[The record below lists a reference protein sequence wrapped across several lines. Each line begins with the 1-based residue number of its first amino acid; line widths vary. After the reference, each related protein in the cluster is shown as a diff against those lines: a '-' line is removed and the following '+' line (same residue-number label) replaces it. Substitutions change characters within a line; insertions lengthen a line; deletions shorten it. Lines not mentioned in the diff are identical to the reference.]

1 MNEHGSHEHHAK
13 PGQPTMELA
22 VLEVQGMHTAGC
34 AQNVERA
41 LGRIEGVHHAEANT
55 LNGTASVHYDAGRV
69 SLGTLQA
76 AVSDCG
82 YLCRGESSPDHMT
95 GHVSPSHEHA
105 AHAAPAVTAVDYAA
119 HAGHSEHSMAGAR
132 AQAHDHAP
140 AMSAEER
147 GTHAGRAMAGVEDH
161 SAHGG
166 RPGMTAA
173 DMERDM
179 RRRFFLALALT
190 IPVFLFSHLAT
201 QILGLHIPLPFGLS
215 EKLLGFVLTTPVV
228 VYGAWPF
235 YVGARNGLRQGV
247 LNMSVLVSLSVLTG
261 YLFSVTATFLF
272 EGEVFYEAAAM
283 LVTFVLFGH
292 WMEMRARGSTSQA
305 IQKLLQLAPPKATV
319 VRDGAEVELAT
330 DQIIVGDVIVVR
342 PGAKV
347 AVDGE
352 VTQGQSDVD
361 ESMITGESL
370 PVKKRPGDAVIG
382 GTINK
387 TGAFRFRAT
396 KVGADTAL
404 AQIVKLVQAAQNSKA
419 PAQRLADRAAHYL
432 VIVAVLAGVS
442 TFLLWYL
449 WLAPRFMPAGAD
461 RLVFSLTFAI
471 TVVVITC
478 PDALG
483 LATPTAIMV
492 GTGLGAQHGILFK
505 DATALEGAA
514 RINTVIFDKTG
525 TLTKGEPEVVEI
537 AVNQK
542 LGLQE
547 PELLAK
553 AAAAEGGSEHP
564 LAQAVVKAAQ
574 KRGLALAEVTGFE
587 AVPGHGL
594 RATVGGSALLVGNRK
609 LLLDNGIA
617 LDGLGSK
624 ADEFA
629 QGGRTVIHIA
639 IDGKAAGL
647 IAVADAPRETAAEGV
662 RELAGLGIEVVMLTG
677 DNRATADRIARDL
690 GIGTVLAE
698 VLPGHKA
705 DKVKELQGQGRSV
718 AMVGDGINDAP
729 ALAQADLGVAIG
741 AGTDVAVETADVV
754 LMRSDP
760 VDVARAVRLGRATLR
775 KMRQNLAW
783 AVGYNSLAIPIAAGL
798 LYPGFRILLQPA
810 IGALSMSG
818 SSILVAVNAVLLKN
832 ASLDGAGH
840 ASDQGSPMTPGPSQ
854 PLS

>member
-1 MNEHGSHEHHAK
+1 MNEHAMHQHQGHNQQGAMQS
-13 PGQPTMELA
+13 A
-22 VLEVQGMHTAGC
+22 VLEVRGMHTAGC

-41 LGRIEGVHHAEANT
+41 LARIEGVNQADANL
-55 LNGTASVHYDAGRV
+55 LNGTATVHYDPGRV
-69 SLGTLQA
+69 SLDTLRE
-76 AVSDCG
+76 AVADCG
-82 YLCRGESSPDHMT
+82 YLCRGESGPDHMT
-95 GHVSPSHEHA
+95 GHAALHDEPAPHAGHVEPVVDHA
-105 AHAAPAVTAVDYAA
+105 AHAGPAGAGPAALAHDHAMAKPAGAAHPVEADA
-119 HAGHSEHSMAGAR
+119 HAGH
-132 AQAHDHAP
+132 
-140 AMSAEER
+140 
-147 GTHAGRAMAGVEDH
+147 AMAGMEDH

-215 EKLLGFVLTTPVV
+215 DKLLGFLLTTPVV

-235 YVGARNGLRQGV
+235 YVGARNGLRQGM

-261 YLFSVTATFLF
+261 YLFSVAATFLF
-272 EGEVFYEAAAM
+272 QGEVFYEAAAM

-305 IQKLLQLAPPKATV
+305 IQKLLQLAPPMATIE
-319 VRDGAEVELAT
+319 RDGAEIELPT
-330 DQIIVGDVIVVR
+330 DQIVLGDVIVVR
-342 PGAKV
+342 PGTKV

-352 VTQGQSDVD
+352 VMQGQSDVD

-370 PVKKRPGDAVIG
+370 PVKKKPGDAVIG

-387 TGAFRFRAT
+387 SGAFRFRAT

-432 VIVAVLAGVS
+432 VIVAVLAGVT
-442 TFLLWYL
+442 TFLLWFL
-449 WLAPRFMPAGAD
+449 WLAPRYMPAGAD

-478 PDALG
+478 PDALS

-525 TLTKGEPEVVEI
+525 TLTKGEPEVIEI
-537 AVNQK
+537 AVSPE
-542 LGLQE
+542 LGLSE
-547 PELLAK
+547 PDVLAK
-553 AAAAEGGSEHP
+553 AAAAEKGSEHP
-564 LAQAVVKAAQ
+564 LGQAMVKAAQ
-574 KRGLALAEVTGFE
+574 SRGLPLEDVSAFE
-587 AVPGHGL
+587 AAPGHGL
-594 RATVGGSALLVGNRK
+594 RAMVGNSSVLIGNRK

-617 LDGLGSK
+617 LDGLGPK
-624 ADEFA
+624 ADELA
-629 QGGRTVIHIA
+629 QSGRTVIHIA

-647 IAVADAPRETAAEGV
+647 IAVADAPRDTAAEAVHQLRDLGV
-662 RELAGLGIEVVMLTG
+662 EVVMLTG
-677 DNRATADRIARDL
+677 DNRATAERIARDL
-690 GIGTVLAE
+690 GIQTVLAE
-698 VLPGHKA
+698 VLPGQKA
-705 DKVKELQGQGRSV
+705 DRVRELQSQGKSV

-729 ALAQADLGVAIG
+729 ALAQADVGIAIG

-760 VDVARAVRLGRATLR
+760 VDVGRAVRLGRATVR

-832 ASLDGAGH
+832 ARIDEGKNVNKH
-840 ASDQGSPMTPGPSQ
+840 
-854 PLS
+854 

>member
-1 MNEHGSHEHHAK
+1 MHDHHQK
-13 PGQPTMELA
+13 PAAAGMRFV
-22 VLEVQGMHTAGC
+22 VLEVRGMHPAGC

-41 LGRIEGVHHAEANT
+41 LARIDGVHHTEANL
-55 LNGTASVHYDAGRV
+55 LNATATVHFDPDRV
-69 SLGTLQA
+69 SLETLRA
-76 AVSDCG
+76 AVADCG
-82 YLCRGESSPDHMT
+82 YLCGGESGPDHMA
-95 GHVSPSHEHA
+95 GR
-105 AHAAPAVTAVDYAA
+105 AAPQETLAA
-119 HAGHSEHSMAGAR
+119 HAGRTEAVVDHNAHAGQAELAR
-132 AQAHDHAP
+132 TSAVAKPHDHGM
-140 AMSAEER
+140 AMPGGQAEV
-147 GTHAGRAMAGVEDH
+147 HAGHAMGAMEDH

-166 RPGMTAA
+166 RPGMSAA

-215 EKLLGFVLTTPVV
+215 DKLLGFLLTTPVV

-235 YVGARNGLRQGV
+235 YAGARNGLRQGV

-261 YLFSVTATFLF
+261 YLFSVAATFLF
-272 EGEVFYEAAAM
+272 QGEVFYEAAAM

-319 VRDGAEVELAT
+319 VRDGVETDLPT
-330 DQIIVGDVIVVR
+330 DQIVVGDVIVVR
-342 PGAKV
+342 PGDKV

-352 VTQGQSDVD
+352 VLEGQSDVD
-361 ESMITGESL
+361 ESMITGESM
-370 PVKKRPGDAVIG
+370 PVKKKAGDAVIG

-432 VIVAVLAGVS
+432 VIVAVLAGVT

-514 RINTVIFDKTG
+514 RIDAVIFDKTG

-537 AVNQK
+537 AVNRE

-547 PELLAK
+547 EDILAK
-553 AAAAEGGSEHP
+553 AAAAEQGSEHP
-564 LAQAVVKAAQ
+564 LAQAVVKAARS
-574 KRGLALAEVTGFE
+574 RGLSLEDVSGFE

-594 RATVGGSALLVGNRK
+594 RAKVGNSQILIGNRK
-609 LLLDNGIA
+609 LLIDNGIA
-617 LDGLGSK
+617 LNGLGAK
-624 ADEFA
+624 ADELA
-629 QGGRTVIHIA
+629 QGGRTVIHVA
-639 IDGKAAGL
+639 IDGKPAGL
-647 IAVADAPRETAAEGV
+647 IAVADAARETAAESV
-662 RELAGLGIEVVMLTG
+662 RELRDLGVEVVMLTG
-677 DNRATADRIARDL
+677 DNRATAERIARDL
-690 GIGTVLAE
+690 GIQTVLAE
-698 VLPGHKA
+698 VLPGQKA
-705 DKVKELQGQGRSV
+705 EKVKELQARGKSV

-729 ALAQADLGVAIG
+729 ALAQADVGIAIG

-760 VDVARAVRLGRATLR
+760 VDVARAVRLGRATVR

-832 ASLDGAGH
+832 ARIEAGPNGRLGK
-840 ASDQGSPMTPGPSQ
+840 S
-854 PLS
+854 

>member
-1 MNEHGSHEHHAK
+1 MHDHHQ
-13 PGQPTMELA
+13 QPSPAGRRSA
-22 VLEVQGMHTAGC
+22 VLEIHGMHTAGC
-34 AQNVERA
+34 AQNVEHA
-41 LGRIEGVHHAEANT
+41 LARIDGVHHAEANL
-55 LNGTASVHYDAGRV
+55 LNGTATVHYDPGRV
-69 SLGTLQA
+69 SLERLRA
-76 AVSDCG
+76 AVADCG
-82 YLCRGESSPDHMT
+82 YLCGGESVPEHML
-95 GHVSPSHEHA
+95 GHAVPRSEPTAQLVPSKSVMDRTAPAGDGEHA
-105 AHAAPAVTAVDYAA
+105 GAGAAAGVHDHATVMPRGGTAA
-119 HAGHSEHSMAGAR
+119 HAGHAMGAL
-132 AQAHDHAP
+132 
-140 AMSAEER
+140 
-147 GTHAGRAMAGVEDH
+147 EDH

-215 EKLLGFVLTTPVV
+215 DKLLGFLLTTPVV
-228 VYGAWPF
+228 AYGAWPF

-261 YLFSVTATFLF
+261 YLFSVAATFLF
-272 EGEVFYEAAAM
+272 QGEVFYEAAAM

-305 IQKLLQLAPPKATV
+305 IQTLLQLAPPKATV
-319 VRDGAEVELAT
+319 VRDGVEIELPT
-330 DQIIVGDVIVVR
+330 DQIVVGDVIVVR
-342 PGAKV
+342 PGDKV

-352 VTQGQSDVD
+352 VLEGQSDVD

-370 PVKKRPGDAVIG
+370 PVKKVAGEAVIG

-387 TGAFRFRAT
+387 TGAFHFRAT

-432 VIVAVLAGVS
+432 VIVAVLAGAA
-442 TFLLWYL
+442 TFLLWFF

-514 RINTVIFDKTG
+514 RIDTVVFDKTG

-537 AVNQK
+537 AVNRG

-547 PELLAK
+547 ADILTK
-553 AAAAEGGSEHP
+553 AAAAEQGSEHP
-564 LAQAVVKAAQ
+564 LAQAVVKAARS
-574 KRGLALAEVTGFE
+574 RGVSLEDVSGFE

-594 RATVGGSALLVGNRK
+594 RAKVGNSQILIGNRK
-609 LLLDNGIA
+609 LLIDNGIA
-617 LDGLGSK
+617 LDGLGPK
-624 ADEFA
+624 ADELA
-629 QGGRTVIHIA
+629 QGGRTVIHVA
-639 IDGKAAGL
+639 IDGQAAAL
-647 IAVADAPRETAAEGV
+647 IAVADAPRETAAESVRQLRDLGV
-662 RELAGLGIEVVMLTG
+662 EVVMLTG
-677 DNRATADRIARDL
+677 DNQATAERIARDL
-690 GIGTVLAE
+690 GIQTVLAE
-698 VLPGHKA
+698 VLPGQKA
-705 DKVKELQGQGRSV
+705 EKVKELQAHGMSV

-729 ALAQADLGVAIG
+729 ALAQADVGIAIG

-760 VDVARAVRLGRATLR
+760 VDVARAVRLGRATVR

-832 ASLDGAGH
+832 ARIE
-840 ASDQGSPMTPGPSQ
+840 ASPNGR
-854 PLS
+854 LSKS